1 MITLKDHLRKEEETW
16 LSLGEN
22 ISVQNFW
29 EDQNMCAS
37 KQAKGAS
44 AV

>member
-1 MITLKDHLRKEEETW
+1 
-16 LSLGEN
+16 
-22 ISVQNFW
+22 VQNFW

-44 AV
+44 AVWENLESN